1 MVFQNSKFREAVKV
15 YKALGEPTRL
25 KIVQLLLEH
34 KELSCS
40 DIIEHIHVTAC
51 STLSHHIR
59 LLTDCGLLELRKEGT
74 YHIYRLQ
81 VDTLKFYAPGVFK
94 DNG

>member
-1 MVFQNSKFREAVKV
+1 MVFRNKHFQEAVKV

-25 KIVQLLLEH
+25 KIIQLLLEH
-34 KELSCS
+34 KELSCT
-40 DIIEHIHVTAC
+40 DIIEHINVTAC

-81 VDTLKFYAPGVFK
+81 VDILKCYAPGVI
-94 DNG
+94 DD

>member
-1 MVFQNSKFREAVKV
+1 MVLKSRHFVETVKI

-25 KIVQLLLEH
+25 KIIQLLVEH
-34 KELSCS
+34 GELSCS
-40 DIIEHIHVTAC
+40 DIIEHINCAAC

-59 LLTDCGLLELRKEGT
+59 LLTECGLLELRKEGT

-81 VDTLKFYAPGVFK
+81 VERLKQFAPGVI
-94 DNG
+94 DD